1 MTDRGS
7 EEPTPRMELHLLRPA
22 AGSRTRSKRIGRG
35 PGSGRG
41 KTSAKGHKGQK
52 ARSGGGKRPGFEGG
66 QMPLI
71 RRIPKRGFT
80 NIFKKEY
87 AVVNLDALARV
98 QDHAEITPQILAQAK
113 LIRKASNLVKILG
126 DGTLSKAV
134 IVKAHRFSRVAAEK
148 IEASG
153 GRIEVISTRV

>member
-1 MTDRGS
+1 MTERGP
-7 EEPTPRMELHLLRPA
+7 EAQQPRMELHLLRPA
-22 AGSRTRSKRIGRG
+22 KGSTKRSRRIGRG
-35 PGSGRG
+35 VGSGCG
-41 KTSAKGHKGQK
+41 KTSGKGHKGQL

-98 QDHAEITPQILAQAK
+98 QDHPEITPQILAEAN

-126 DGTLSKAV
+126 DGTVNKAMV
-134 IVKAHRFSRVAAEK
+134 VKAHRFSRVAVEK

-153 GRIEVISTRV
+153 GSIEVLLNRV